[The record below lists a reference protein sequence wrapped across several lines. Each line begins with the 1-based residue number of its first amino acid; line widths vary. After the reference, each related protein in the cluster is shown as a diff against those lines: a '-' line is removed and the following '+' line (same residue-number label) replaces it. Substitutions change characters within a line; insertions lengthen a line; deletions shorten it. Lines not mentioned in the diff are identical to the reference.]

1 MPLPTLLENVA
12 GVYAP
17 LLLGAT
23 VIVPSLRDTGLGN
36 GALDVQRL
44 LGAISTHAP
53 HSLILVPE
61 LLRVLVGAAKHGRVP
76 PPDLRFVAVGGAS
89 VATALLE
96 EATALGIPAYEG
108 YGLSECASV
117 VCLNTL
123 ADCRRGSVGKPL
135 PHARVRIDSHG
146 QILVRGA
153 VMSGYLGDTESQAQ
167 EIATG
172 DLGEIDADGFVYV
185 RGRIKNM
192 FITSMGRNV
201 SPEWVESYLLRD
213 SAIGQAIV
221 FGEARPHASALIS
234 PASAS
239 INTARIERAIIAANN
254 ELPAYA
260 QIRHWALL
268 PQPLSFADGLLTA
281 NGRPRREAIA
291 AHYRAVIDS
300 LYEAALAS

>member
-1 MPLPTLLENVA
+1 
-12 GVYAP
+12 
-17 LLLGAT
+17 
-23 VIVPSLRDTGLGN
+23 
-36 GALDVQRL
+36 
-44 LGAISTHAP
+44 
-53 HSLILVPE
+53 
-61 LLRVLVGAAKHGRVP
+61 
-76 PPDLRFVAVGGAS
+76 
-89 VATALLE
+89 
-96 EATALGIPAYEG
+96 
-108 YGLSECASV
+108 
-117 VCLNTL
+117 
-123 ADCRRGSVGKPL
+123 
-135 PHARVRIDSHG
+135 
-146 QILVRGA
+146 
-153 VMSGYLGDTESQAQ
+153 MSGYLGDTESQAQ

-291 AHYRAVIDS
+291 AHYRALIDS